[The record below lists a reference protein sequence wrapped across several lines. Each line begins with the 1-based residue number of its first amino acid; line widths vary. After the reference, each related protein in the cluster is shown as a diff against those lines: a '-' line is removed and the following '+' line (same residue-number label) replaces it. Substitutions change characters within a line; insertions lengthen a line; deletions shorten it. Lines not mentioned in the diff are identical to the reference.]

1 MEFTMRD
8 VANEGF
14 EIVEEIIDAWVTTP
28 VDLNSVSRININ
40 DFDYG
45 TYYIV
50 DDEQSINTDSS
61 ETLFSLYRKGEN
73 ILMSVD
79 LEEIKEYLNNYFKN
93 KEAK

>member
-1 MEFTMRD
+1 MEFTMKD

-40 DFDYG
+40 DFNYG
-45 TYYIV
+45 TYYII

-79 LEEIKEYLNNYFKN
+79 LEEIKEYLNNYFKS
-93 KEAK
+93 KDD

>member
-1 MEFTMRD
+1 MKFTMRD

-14 EIVEEIIDAWVTTP
+14 EIVEEIVDAWVTTP

-45 TYYIV
+45 TYYII

-79 LEEIKEYLNNYFKN
+79 LEEIKEYLNNYFEN
-93 KEAK
+93 LR